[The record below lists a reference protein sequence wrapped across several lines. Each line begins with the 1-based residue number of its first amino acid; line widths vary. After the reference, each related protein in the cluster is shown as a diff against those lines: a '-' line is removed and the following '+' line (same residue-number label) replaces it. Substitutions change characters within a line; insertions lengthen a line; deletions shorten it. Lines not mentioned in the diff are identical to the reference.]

1 MSGTGIFGNVSLD
14 DDARAKSQ
22 IFLIQ
27 TWAHE
32 ALTLQTR
39 SSACSATARAFIN
52 IIGGATLLLGL
63 DLVIP
68 ERRPKAAS
76 DTRRIPTG
84 LRSVRERRINVG
96 VSTTSPWR
104 ALSVTGTVGFDGLAG
119 STGAGSL
126 CLDGSKQ
133 VVYNSCL
140 SSTRETKH
148 DITPLSL
155 DDLAIVNALEPV
167 SFIYKNGDGRTRYG
181 FIAEDAEA
189 VDAHLATYNASGT
202 LTASMTAPSAFDIP
216 SSRPMSPQ

>member
-1 MSGTGIFGNVSLD
+1 M
-14 DDARAKSQ
+14 
-22 IFLIQ
+22 
-27 TWAHE
+27 
-32 ALTLQTR
+32 
-39 SSACSATARAFIN
+39 
-52 IIGGATLLLGL
+52 
-63 DLVIP
+63 
-68 ERRPKAAS
+68 
-76 DTRRIPTG
+76 
-84 LRSVRERRINVG
+84 RERRINVG

-216 SSRPMSPQ
+216 SSRPMSRAVTSSKLGPPKTACVSRRHAPRPRSLAHQLTIHRLVTRQRHQHFTLCHHCDFQQHPRHPRYSPSAKDKSRYGTEPAFSGQPCKP